1 MSDFWKRVDDEL
13 QLKNMNRKSLAQQV
27 GFNLGNIGKGIQL
40 GSCPSADTAIKIAR
54 ALGVSVEYLVE
65 GDKSLNKLQSENKL
79 ASDIPEL
86 TKKFISLPENQR
98 KLILEL
104 INQMK

>member
-1 MSDFWKRVDDEL
+1 MDFWKNVNDEL
-13 QLKNMNRKSLAQQV
+13 EYQGISRKELAFKASINEQSLHKAIER
-27 GFNLGNIGKGIQL
+27 N
-40 GSCPSADTAIKIAR
+40 SRPHADTAIKIAR
-54 ALGVSVEYLVE
+54 ALSVSVEYLVE
-65 GDKSLNKLQSENKL
+65 GDENLNKLQNENKL